1 VVDNWQVIPYTL
13 HVEENWH
20 VNPSTLTNKEL
31 SIRPLSLRGWN
42 DMGNWTG
49 LLSNGFLNIPINAW
63 PILVISK
70 QWQVRYGT
78 FGSIPR
84 VFNRLLH
91 DILPQKYWR
100 HNTCCDASMN
110 TFIKNQWGQVPNSNW
125 KCMIQYLYF
134 SHFSTSPI
142 SGWRRLR
149 GSEAP
154 NSVFR
159 LRSTTSVA
167 STIFSRMASSVH
179 QLQSARRSFMISMY
193 GSCQI
198 AELLSSEIVIVI
210 DPLEIV

>member
-1 VVDNWQVIPYTL
+1 
-13 HVEENWH
+13 
-20 VNPSTLTNKEL
+20 
-31 SIRPLSLRGWN
+31 
-42 DMGNWTG
+42 MGNWTG

-70 QWQVRYGT
+70 KWQVRYGT

-193 GSCQI
+193 GFCQI
-198 AELLSSEIVIVI
+198 AEFLSFFWNSNSNRSFVDRLEHHELLPTYRTLWCEHWHSRLDRHMTCV
-210 DPLEIV
+210 LEP